1 MNNVK
6 YYETYHKDDLLP
18 CFGDFRICVDCDLY
32 SKCWSN
38 LGWSYESPSGIDYNS
53 SLSKTYLAGCEN
65 FCV

>member
-18 CFGDFRICVDCDLY
+18 CFGDFRIFEDCDLY
-32 SKCWSN
+32 NKCWSN